1 VARESLELQVARQT
15 LELEEARETLELDPG
30 VRESSQGGS
39 LS

>member
-1 VARESLELQVARQT
+1 MARESLELQVARQT